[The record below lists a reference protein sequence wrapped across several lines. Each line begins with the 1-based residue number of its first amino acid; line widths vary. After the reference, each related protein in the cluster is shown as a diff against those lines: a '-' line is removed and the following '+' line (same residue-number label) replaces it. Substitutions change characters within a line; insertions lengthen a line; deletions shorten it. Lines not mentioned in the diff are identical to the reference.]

1 MKNKLFSIV
10 VILTILFTSITNK
23 LYSQV
28 PLPMQ
33 FPPISMPELIPFKVG
48 DVWGYSDVSGKI
60 IIAPKYFTA
69 CFFYGKIAVV
79 MENLN
84 DKNLTKLITPK
95 DETII
100 EFSQTPAIFTLSDT
114 SVLIIEIGEYNLD
127 LMTMEKEKYYIVD
140 IHKNKTEITKYDII
154 EFLKNGY
161 LYAQTENNCFL
172 LDYSAKEIAEA
183 NCDDV
188 QKNGLFDKNHQII
201 VRPEHVHEFKNA
213 FAHLVFDGTVEKF
226 MDKNGNVYECKN
238 PDFTNTNFGWHIC
251 PSAIKNGVAILEKDG
266 KVGVL
271 DSLGNVIVPFGK
283 YDKIEEFS
291 DGMAKVYLN
300 EKVFFI
306 NSKGKEII
314 VKYYDIEP
322 SNFSG
327 GFTKVEILNGKYSI
341 TNKEGVQLVLKKS
354 YNSLGDFSEGLCRV
368 ELNGNYG
375 FIDAKGKEIIP
386 ITLEYDEVDAFH
398 EGLCRVKKDGKYGF
412 IDKTGKEIIP
422 IQFAEVSTFKNSYA
436 KLSFNEED
444 DRNTQIIN
452 KKGEILPY
460 SFDKNNLWIADY
472 RIFESPTGNG
482 IVDKNLNVIIPAEYY
497 NIQLYSFGLALANK
511 LKDGNSFYDE
521 CYINLKTGVKYCKE

>member
-1 MKNKLFSIV
+1 MKNQIFTIV
-10 VILTILFTSITNK
+10 VILTILFSSISNK

-33 FPPISMPELIPFKVG
+33 FPPVSMPELIPYRVG

-60 IIAPKYFTA
+60 VITPKYSTA

-79 MENLN
+79 MEKLN
-84 DKNLTKLITPK
+84 EQNITKLITPK
-95 DETII
+95 AETII
-100 EFSQTPAIFTLSDT
+100 EYSQTPAIFTLSDT
-114 SVLIIEIGEYNLD
+114 SVLIIEIGQYNLD
-127 LMTMEKEKYYIVD
+127 LMQMEKEKYYIVD
-140 IHKNKTEITKYDII
+140 IHKNKTEITEYDII

-172 LDYSAKEIAEA
+172 LDYTAKQIAEA
-183 NCDDV
+183 NCDEV

-201 VRPEHVHEFKNA
+201 VRPEHVHEFRNA

-226 MDKNGNVYECKN
+226 MDKTGNVYECKN
-238 PDFTNTNFGWHIC
+238 PDFSNTNFSWHIC
-251 PSAIKNGVAILEKDG
+251 PNAIKNGVAIFEKDG

-271 DSLGNVIVPFGK
+271 DSLGNEIVPFGK
-283 YDKIEEFS
+283 YDKIDDFS

-322 SNFSG
+322 TNFSG
-327 GFTKVEILNGKYSI
+327 GFTKVEILTGKYSI
-341 TNKEGVQLVLKKS
+341 VNKDGVQLVLKKS
-354 YNSLGDFSEGLCRV
+354 YNSLGDFSEGLCKV

-375 FIDAKGKEIIP
+375 FIDTKGKEIIST
-386 ITLEYDEVDAFH
+386 TLEYDEVDAFY

-452 KKGEILPY
+452 KKGEILPFT
-460 SFDKNNLWIADY
+460 FDENNLWIDGY

-521 CYINLKTGVKYCKE
+521 CYINLKTGMKYCKE